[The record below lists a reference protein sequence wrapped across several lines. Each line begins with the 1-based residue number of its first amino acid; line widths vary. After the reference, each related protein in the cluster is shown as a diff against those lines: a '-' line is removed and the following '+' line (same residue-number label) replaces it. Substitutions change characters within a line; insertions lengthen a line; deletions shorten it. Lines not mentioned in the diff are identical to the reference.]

1 MDRRNFVLTSAV
13 ALCAV
18 PTLPATAFSA
28 IVPLPAKPD
37 WLRDLVHLNDQQL
50 KAIQAYR
57 VSEAGA
63 FSGAVTDGDDI
74 PNPQS
79 TADFVRRAACA
90 ISCPESSFYQSADL
104 LPQLDS
110 ALDYLSKAQ
119 HVDGTLDLPATN
131 FHSTPDTGFI
141 VKRLVPAYT
150 LLEQSGTPKR
160 EAVLAKF
167 KTFLLRAGDA
177 LTVGGI
183 HTPNHRWVVSA
194 ALTKLNERW
203 PDAKYVN
210 RINQWLGEHID
221 MDSDGQYNERSTLI
235 YSPLTNRLLITIAK
249 GLKKPELLDYVRR
262 NLAMTMYYV
271 HPNGEVVSEA
281 SGRQD
286 KALVGT
292 LEGYYFPYRY
302 LAIHDKDGAM
312 AAMCRLI
319 EKTAM
324 TKTVYLLDYLLEDP
338 TLWQELPV
346 TRPLPT
352 SYVKTYPHSGL
363 VRIRR
368 GKWDSTIL
376 SANPIWLTFHKGD
389 AVLQGIRVASSF
401 FGKGQFLGGKI
412 DQQGD
417 SWVLTQALDGPY
429 YQPYPSD
436 QIPADGDWEK
446 MPRTNRAQ
454 SEVQQ
459 LQTTVTISEYANGLQ
474 ARITMSGTEGVPVAL
489 ELIFRP
495 GGTFT
500 GVTAHP
506 NRANAY
512 LLRGSGSYTVKED
525 TITFGPGQS
534 SPLDGPG
541 KATHK
546 NVQLRGSLPAMDAPS
561 VYVTGFTP
569 FDHTISLS

>member
-1 MDRRNFVLTSAV
+1 MRTSAV

-18 PTLPATAFSA
+18 PTLPEVAFPA
-28 IVPLPAKPD
+28 VVPLPVKPD
-37 WLRDLVHLNDQQL
+37 WLRDLIHLNDQQL
-50 KAIQAYR
+50 TSIQAYR
-57 VSEAGA
+57 VSEAGP
-63 FSGAVTDGDDI
+63 FLGAITDGDGI

-79 TADFVRRAACA
+79 TADFVRRASCA
-90 ISCPESSFYQSADL
+90 ISCPESPFYQSADL
-104 LPQLDS
+104 VQQIDS
-110 ALDYLSKAQ
+110 ALGYLLKAQ
-119 HVDGTLDLPATN
+119 HTDGTLDLPATN

-160 EAVLAKF
+160 EAVLATF
-167 KTFLLRAGDA
+167 KTFLLRAGEA

-203 PDAKYVN
+203 PDARFVN
-210 RINQWLGEHID
+210 RINQWLAEHID

-249 GLKKPELLDYVRR
+249 GLNKPELLDYVRR

-271 HPNGEVVSEA
+271 HANGEVVSEA

-286 KALVGT
+286 KAQVGT
-292 LEGYYFPYRY
+292 LEGYYYPYRY
-302 LAIHDKDGAM
+302 LAIHDKNGEM

-324 TKTVYLLDYLLEDP
+324 PKTVYLLDYLLEDP
-338 TLWQELPV
+338 TLWQELPAS
-346 TRPLPT
+346 RPLPT
-352 SYVKTYPHSGL
+352 RYVKTYPHSGL

-368 GKWDSTIL
+368 DTWDSTIL
-376 SANPIWLTFHKGD
+376 SANPVWLTFHKGD
-389 AVLQGIRVASSF
+389 AVLQGVRVASSF
-401 FGKGQFLGGKI
+401 FGKGQFQTEKI

-454 SEVQQ
+454 SEVQK
-459 LQTTVTISEYANGLQ
+459 LLTTVTISEQANGVQ
-474 ARITMSGTEGVPVAL
+474 ARISISGTDGVPVAL

-506 NRANAY
+506 TRANAY
-512 LLRGSGSYTVKED
+512 LLTGSGSYTVKKD
-525 TITFGPGQS
+525 TITFGSEQASPGV
-534 SPLDGPG
+534 P
-541 KATHK
+541 THR
-546 NVQLRGSLPAMDAPS
+546 NVQLRGALPAMDAPS

-569 FDHTISLS
+569 YDHTIRLS